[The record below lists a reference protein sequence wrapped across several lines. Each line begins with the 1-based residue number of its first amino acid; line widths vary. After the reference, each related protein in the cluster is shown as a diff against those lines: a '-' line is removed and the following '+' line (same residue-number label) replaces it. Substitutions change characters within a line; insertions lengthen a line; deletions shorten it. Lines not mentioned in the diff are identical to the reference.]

1 MLNKKTSRKSPFSL
15 AYVFA
20 SFFGAAMVAG
30 AFAYYNYEFSKY
42 KFFDFTETIFYQQSD
57 IFVPKEEKYTILVYS
72 SNMQKSIDLVGKIK
86 DDNTILAIDL
96 YQKRFKEED
105 SMIHVTSGMNTLLK
119 FIQKFNIYDVPC
131 VFEIKKLKDLRYKQN
146 TQIELIE

>member
-1 MLNKKTSRKSPFSL
+1 MLNKHRRKRSPFFL
-15 AYVFA
+15 IFA

-42 KFFDFTETIFYQQSD
+42 KFFDFNKIIFYQKSKLFKPTD
-57 IFVPKEEKYTILVYS
+57 KEYIILVYS
-72 SNMQKSIDLVGKIK
+72 SNMQSAKGLVTKIK
-86 DDNTILAIDL
+86 KGNKILAIDL

-105 SMIHVTSGMNTLLK
+105 SIIYLTSGTNSLLK

-131 VFEIKKLKDLRYKQN
+131 VFKIKKIRDLVYKQD
-146 TQIELIE
+146 TKIEVIE

>member
-1 MLNKKTSRKSPFSL
+1 ML
-15 AYVFA
+15 A

-42 KFFDFTETIFYQQSD
+42 KFFDFSQTTFYQKND
-57 IFVPKEEKYTILVYS
+57 LFTPKDEKYTVLVYS
-72 SNMQKSIDLVGKIK
+72 SNMQKVEDIVKNIK
-86 DDNTILAIDL
+86 DDNKILAIDL

-105 SMIHVTSGMNTLLK
+105 SIIYLTSGMNTLLK

-131 VFEIKKLKDLRYKQN
+131 VFEIVKQKKLKYKQN
-146 TQIELIE
+146 TRIEIIE